1 MLRLLTT
8 YIFPNIIIVFGFLLY
23 YYFLVYVFIYLL
35 ALCLCFF
42 LLPQICGF
50 EEISNKYRIRLVRKI
65 GSFTNWLDARYKCV
79 YLSDKFEG
87 FDSSQMTDEELL
99 ENRESAYKY
108 LVGNLWGVPI
118 HWGRNIYAS
127 LFSRWINATVQLL
140 YHMREIVQ
148 SHYVAYA
155 VALIFLVCVHLLNML

>member
-35 ALCLCFF
+35 ALYLCFF

-50 EEISNKYRIRLVRKI
+50 VEISNKYRVHLRRKI
-65 GSFTNWLDARYKCV
+65 DSFTDWLDARYECV

-99 ENRESAYKY
+99 ENRELAHKY
-108 LVGNLWGVPI
+108 LVGNLHRFPTYWGSTP
-118 HWGRNIYAS
+118 HMF
-127 LFSRWINATVQLL
+127 LFS
-140 YHMREIVQ
+140 
-148 SHYVAYA
+148 S
-155 VALIFLVCVHLLNML
+155 